1 MMGREPTHL
10 DANDNIT
17 TRQKASNQYASHL
30 VSLRDNPRAV
40 PCDPSGGI
48 VVLRPVASLFFGNAE
63 VLVERMEALL
73 QEVEAE
79 LKNGGQ
85 GHGVSTAE
93 NPAVGVAVVVTGQG
107 NNSEAAHENDT
118 QPGSHSG
125 VTRFLLLDVSGIRLL
140 DLPALAA
147 LGEVVAFAAERGTQ
161 VLLSNASNEMKAS
174 LQACGL
180 WRRVGG
186 PMVTHSTEEVFAL
199 LSRAPSLPTLSAETL
214 SCPLQVVG
222 NAVVGKQGKEGE
234 EEWK

>member
-63 VLVERMEALL
+63 FLVERMEALL

-79 LKNGGQ
+79 LENGLKGR
-85 GHGVSTAE
+85 GANAVD
-93 NPAVGVAVVVTGQG
+93 NPAAVAVVVASKDDG
-107 NNSEAAHENDT
+107 SEAANNSDS
-118 QPGSHSG
+118 QPGSPSG
-125 VTRFLLLDVSGIRLL
+125 TTRFVLLDVSGIRLL

-147 LGEVVAFAAERGTQ
+147 LGEIVDFAAAKGTQ
-161 VLLSNASNEMKAS
+161 VILSNGTRKIKAS

-186 PMVTHSTEEVFAL
+186 PLVMHSTEEVFAL
-199 LSRAPSLPTLSAETL
+199 LNHAPSLLPTLSAKASSFRLPRE
-214 SCPLQVVG
+214 VG
-222 NAVVGKQGKEGE
+222 NGMVGKE
-234 EEWK
+234 ESEDEE